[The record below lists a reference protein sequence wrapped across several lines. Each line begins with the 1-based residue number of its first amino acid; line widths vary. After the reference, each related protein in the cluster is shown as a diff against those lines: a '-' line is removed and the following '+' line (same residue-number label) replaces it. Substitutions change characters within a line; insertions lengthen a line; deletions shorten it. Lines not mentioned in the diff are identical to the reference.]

1 MFKVKTIA
9 ASIIATGLLAAA
21 IPASAAIGTTV
32 ETRIPAAQ
40 LQTQQGVISVYEYL
54 ESVATE
60 ACEAKGVSTLADRRS
75 AATCAENLF
84 EEFIESEEFVT
95 AATVADQILQA
106 QNENRGY
113 VMQNEK
119 TEKSNDKNWENQAYE
134 NMVQTET

>member
-9 ASIIATGLLAAA
+9 ASVIATGLLAAA

-54 ESVATE
+54 ENVATE
-60 ACEAKGVSTLADRRS
+60 ACEAKGVATLADRRN

-84 EEFIESEEFVT
+84 EEFIESVG
-95 AATVADQILQA
+95 DQNLTQLYISRKDA
-106 QNENRGY
+106 
-113 VMQNEK
+113 
-119 TEKSNDKNWENQAYE
+119 
-134 NMVQTET
+134 